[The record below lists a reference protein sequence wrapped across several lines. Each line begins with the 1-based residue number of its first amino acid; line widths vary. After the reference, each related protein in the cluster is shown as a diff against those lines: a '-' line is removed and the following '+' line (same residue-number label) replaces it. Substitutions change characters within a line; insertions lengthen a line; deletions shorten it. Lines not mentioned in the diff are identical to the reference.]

1 VCICVCMSSLPVVF
15 PPIFAPFLASSSL
28 CLLGTPPHIFSPPSP
43 SPVMSALKE
52 LAGTQRTIVTVI
64 HQPRSSIFA
73 MLDRLVLLSE
83 GRTIYVGPAID
94 APLYFHRQGFT
105 CPAHSSPADYL
116 LDVVAKDFR
125 TSKLEALSQQ
135 RIDVLTQAY
144 EEHCRTEEAL
154 VPAPMSGN
162 EKELVVSSM
171 TEGRSMVSD
180 DGTSYGAGW
189 WTQVR
194 FLAWR
199 NVLVASRNKIGRI
212 VGLALPM
219 FFGLLFGAIW
229 SNRDTDPQKA
239 IQDRIGLLF
248 MATILMGFMG
258 MSEMLQTFPIEK
270 RTVQKERASGF
281 YSLSAYYMAKVVTNV
296 PFALAG
302 PMLFCC
308 IVYPA
313 ADMRAGFEH
322 FLIFLAVIVAEV
334 VAASSLGMFLSSIAS
349 DPEIANAMAPA
360 FNIIFTVFNGKGVIC
375 ACGFK
380 ERVHYRFSFCEPI
393 RRDINLISL
402 STHTP
407 HLKVF

>member
-1 VCICVCMSSLPVVF
+1 
-15 PPIFAPFLASSSL
+15 
-28 CLLGTPPHIFSPPSP
+28 
-43 SPVMSALKE
+43 MSALKE

-83 GRTIYVGPAID
+83 GRTIYVGPAAD

-125 TSKLEALSQQ
+125 TCRLEALSQQ

-144 EEHCRTEEAL
+144 EEHCRTEQAL
-154 VPAPMSGN
+154 VPAPGDGKR
-162 EKELVVSSM
+162 KELVVSSM

-180 DGTSYGAGW
+180 DGASYGAGW
-189 WTQVR
+189 CTQVR

-199 NVLVASRNKIGRI
+199 NVMVASRNKIGRI
-212 VGLALPM
+212 VGLALPVL
-219 FFGLLFGAIW
+219 FGLLIGSIW
-229 SNRDTDPQKA
+229 SNRDTDPQQA
-239 IQDRIGLLF
+239 IQDRIGLMF

-258 MSEMLQTFPIEK
+258 MSETLQTFPIEK

-281 YSLSAYYMAKVVTNV
+281 YSLSAYYAAKVVTNV
-296 PFALAG
+296 PFAVAG

-322 FLIFLAVIVAEV
+322 FLVWLAVIVAQV
-334 VAASSLGMFLSSIAS
+334 VAAGSLGMFLSSIAS

-360 FNIIFTVFNGKGVIC
+360 FNIIFTVFNGK
-375 ACGFK
+375 
-380 ERVHYRFSFCEPI
+380 
-393 RRDINLISL
+393 
-402 STHTP
+402 
-407 HLKVF
+407 

>member
-1 VCICVCMSSLPVVF
+1 
-15 PPIFAPFLASSSL
+15 
-28 CLLGTPPHIFSPPSP
+28 
-43 SPVMSALKE
+43 MSALKE

-83 GRTIYVGPAID
+83 GCTIYVGPAAD

-105 CPAHSSPADYL
+105 CPTHSSPADYL

-144 EEHCRTEEAL
+144 QEHCRTEEAL
-154 VPAPMSGN
+154 VPAPVNGK

-199 NVLVASRNKIGRI
+199 NVMVASRNKIGRI

-239 IQDRIGLLF
+239 IQDRIGLMF

-258 MSEMLQTFPIEK
+258 MSETLQTFPIEK

-281 YSLSAYYMAKVVTNV
+281 YSLSAYYMANVVTNV

-322 FLIFLAVIVAEV
+322 FLVFLAVIVAEV
-334 VAASSLGMFLSSIAS
+334 VAAGSLGMFLSSIAS
-349 DPEIANAMAPA
+349 DPDIANAMAPA
-360 FNIIFTVFNGKGVIC
+360 FNIIFTVFNGKGAIC

-380 ERVHYRFSFCEPI
+380 ERVHFRFFF
-393 RRDINLISL
+393 L
-402 STHTP
+402 
-407 HLKVF
+407 